1 MNNLSYYKELQGV
14 MTQFEPLTEAA
25 LQKVDADGL
34 TIPEIRNALEKH
46 GLDTT
51 SARIWT
57 DWIVFGSTAWTTA
70 ICVQIMAGACRW

>member
-1 MNNLSYYKELQGV
+1 MNNLSYCKELQGV

-46 GLDTT
+46 GL
-51 SARIWT
+51 
-57 DWIVFGSTAWTTA
+57 G
-70 ICVQIMAGACRW
+70 AG